1 MDKKLE
7 VKLVRGLQGYPER
20 QRRTIWSL
28 GLKKLNQTVEVAAN
42 AANLGKLEKIR
53 HLIEIREV

>member
-7 VKLVRGLQGYPER
+7 VKLVRGLQGYPQR
-20 QRRTIWSL
+20 QRRTVWSL
-28 GLKKLNQTVEVAAN
+28 GLKKINQTVEVACN
-42 AANLGKLEKIR
+42 GANLGKLEKIR